1 MNPLPSSHE
10 HSQRQILHEEVHAR
24 PPIALWPE
32 ERVCSQAFLL
42 TEPSHRANQKAFIES
57 LTKALQTETHPV
69 HGQNFRVLELL
80 PEPSRILLKW
90 ELHGEFS
97 TLTVYQQGTP
107 EVGPDW
113 TGPRQSMLNRMRS
126 RLMDLGLTMP
136 GSDFGERLSA
146 VDIAIRRADPEDD
159 AAIYA
164 PLFAGN
170 TLVGASILA
179 SGRAQIWTDFQLDP
193 MGFIRILVN
202 HQGMGSRQAGRVVQR
217 LVDID
222 TYRMMAM
229 LALPR
234 AKGLSEP
241 LRRAEDELA
250 GLSGQIALAESA
262 PVEQLQSVGSSPEGA
277 SHEAKTALPDHEGLL
292 KGVSVLAARVE
303 EWISAH
309 GLRFTASEAY
319 VELVRRAILELKET
333 PLPGVQNVSEFM
345 DRRFEPA
352 MRTCR
357 WTQRRLREL
366 SDRVSRTTQI
376 LRTRIEFMNER
387 QNQALLASM
396 NRRAQL
402 QLKLQ
407 QTVEGLSL
415 VVLTY
420 YSVGLVNYLAKG
432 LRSLGLDLPVDL
444 VTAIAVPVI
453 AGLLLLGIRRARRR
467 FAGPDAP
474 L

>member
-10 HSQRQILHEEVHAR
+10 HTQRQILHEEVHAR

-32 ERVCSQAFLL
+32 ERVCNQAFLL
-42 TEPSHRANQKAFIES
+42 TEPSHRSNQKAFIES

-69 HGQNFRVLELL
+69 HGQNFRILELL
-80 PEPSRILLKW
+80 PEPQRMLLKW
-90 ELHGEFS
+90 EMHGEFS
-97 TLTVYQQGTP
+97 SLTVYEQGTP
-107 EVGPDW
+107 NIDDDW
-113 TGPRQSMLNRMRS
+113 TSSRQAMLNRLRS
-126 RLMDLGLTMP
+126 RLMDLGLSMP
-136 GSDFGERLSA
+136 GADFGERISA
-146 VDIAIRRADPEDD
+146 IDIAIRRSDPEED
-159 AAIYA
+159 AAIFA
-164 PLFAGN
+164 PLFSDN

-179 SGRAQIWTDFQLDP
+179 SAKAQVWTDFQLDA
-193 MGFIRILVN
+193 MGFICILVN

-217 LVDID
+217 LIDID

-234 AKGLSEP
+234 AKSLSEP
-241 LRRAEDELA
+241 LRRAEEELA
-250 GLSGQIALAESA
+250 GLSGKIALAESA
-262 PVEQLQSVGSSPEGA
+262 PVTALQSVGTQKDSA
-277 SHEAKTALPDHEGLL
+277 SQPAGYPDHEGLL

-319 VELVRRAILELKET
+319 VELVRRAISELKES
-333 PLPGVQNVSEFM
+333 PLPGVQNLSEFM

-366 SDRVSRTTQI
+366 SDRVTRTTQI
-376 LRTRIEFMNER
+376 LRTGIEFMNER

-420 YSVGLVNYLAKG
+420 YGVGLVNYLVKGAK
-432 LRSLGLDLPVDL
+432 SVGLDLPIDL
-444 VTAIAVPVI
+444 ITAAAVPLI
-453 AGLLLLGIRRARRR
+453 GGLLLLGIRRARRR
-467 FAGPDAP
+467 VVHQDAP

>member
-1 MNPLPSSHE
+1 
-10 HSQRQILHEEVHAR
+10 
-24 PPIALWPE
+24 
-32 ERVCSQAFLL
+32 
-42 TEPSHRANQKAFIES
+42 
-57 LTKALQTETHPV
+57 
-69 HGQNFRVLELL
+69 
-80 PEPSRILLKW
+80 
-90 ELHGEFS
+90 
-97 TLTVYQQGTP
+97 
-107 EVGPDW
+107 
-113 TGPRQSMLNRMRS
+113 
-126 RLMDLGLTMP
+126 
-136 GSDFGERLSA
+136 
-146 VDIAIRRADPEDD
+146 
-159 AAIYA
+159 
-164 PLFAGN
+164 
-170 TLVGASILA
+170 
-179 SGRAQIWTDFQLDP
+179 
-193 MGFIRILVN
+193 
-202 HQGMGSRQAGRVVQR
+202 VVQR

-222 TYRMMAM
+222 TYRMMSM

-234 AKGLSEP
+234 AKSLSEP
-241 LRRAEDELA
+241 LRKAEDELA
-250 GLSGQIALAESA
+250 SLSGQIALAESA
-262 PVEQLQSVGSSPEGA
+262 PVEQLQSMGAMADAVGHHNNTG
-277 SHEAKTALPDHEGLL
+277 LPDHEGLL
-292 KGVSVLAARVE
+292 KGVSLLAARVE

-319 VELVRRAILELKET
+319 VDLVRRAILELKET
-333 PLPGVQNVSEFM
+333 PLPGVQNLSEFM

-366 SDRVSRTTQI
+366 SDRVTRTTQI

-432 LRSLGLDLPVDL
+432 AKSLGIDLPVDL
-444 VTAIAVPVI
+444 ITALAVPII

-467 FAGPDAP
+467 FVGPDAHP
-474 L
+474 

>member
-10 HSQRQILHEEVHAR
+10 HSQRHILHEEVHAR

-80 PEPSRILLKW
+80 PEPRRLLLKW

-97 TLTVYQQGTP
+97 TLTVYEQGTP
-107 EVGPDW
+107 EIAPDW
-113 TGPRQSMLNRMRS
+113 TAPRQTILNRLRS

-136 GSDFGERLSA
+136 GADFGERISA
-146 VDIAIRRADPEDD
+146 VDIAIRRADPEED

-164 PLFAGN
+164 PLFSGN
-170 TLVGASILA
+170 TLVGASILT
-179 SGRAQIWTDFQLDP
+179 SGKAQVWTDFQFDA
-193 MGFIRILVN
+193 MGFIRFLVN

-222 TYRMMAM
+222 TYRMMSM

-234 AKGLSEP
+234 AKSLSEP
-241 LRRAEDELA
+241 LRKAEDELA

-262 PVEQLQSVGSSPEGA
+262 PMEQLQSMGA
-277 SHEAKTALPDHEGLL
+277 SGETLGHDGKAGLPDHEGLL
-292 KGVSVLAARVE
+292 KGVSLLAARVE

-333 PLPGVQNVSEFM
+333 PLPGVQNLSEFM

-366 SDRVSRTTQI
+366 SDRVTRTTQI

-420 YSVGLVNYLAKG
+420 YSVGLLNYLAKG
-432 LRSLGLDLPVDL
+432 LRSLGLDIPVDL
-444 VTAIAVPVI
+444 VTALAVPVI

-467 FAGPDAP
+467 FVGPDAP

>member
-10 HSQRQILHEEVHAR
+10 HTQRQILHEEVHAR

-32 ERVCSQAFLL
+32 ERVCNQAFLL
-42 TEPSHRANQKAFIES
+42 TEPHHRSNQNAFIES

-69 HGQNFRVLELL
+69 HGQNFRILELL
-80 PEPSRILLKW
+80 PEPQRMLLKW

-97 TLTVYQQGTP
+97 SLTVYEQGTP
-107 EVGPDW
+107 NIDTDW
-113 TGPRQSMLNRMRS
+113 ISSRQAMLNRLRT

-136 GSDFGERLSA
+136 GADFGERISA
-146 VDIAIRRADPEDD
+146 LDIAIRRADPEED
-159 AAIYA
+159 AAIFA
-164 PLFAGN
+164 PLFSDN

-179 SGRAQIWTDFQLDP
+179 SARAQVWTDFQLDD
-193 MGFIRILVN
+193 MGFICILVN

-217 LVDID
+217 LIDID

-234 AKGLSEP
+234 AKSLSEP
-241 LRRAEDELA
+241 LRRAEEELA
-250 GLSGQIALAESA
+250 GLSGKIALAESA
-262 PVEQLQSVGSSPEGA
+262 PVAALQAVGTQDGSTTQPPGY
-277 SHEAKTALPDHEGLL
+277 PDHEGLL

-319 VELVRRAILELKET
+319 VELVRRAIGELKET
-333 PLPGVQNVSEFM
+333 PLPGVQNLSEFM

-366 SDRVSRTTQI
+366 SDRVTRTTQI
-376 LRTRIEFMNER
+376 LRTGIEFMNER

-420 YSVGLVNYLAKG
+420 YGVGLVNYLVKGAK
-432 LRSLGLDLPVDL
+432 SVGLDLPTDL
-444 VTAIAVPVI
+444 ITAATVPLI
-453 AGLLLLGIRRARRR
+453 GGLLLLGIRRARRR
-467 FAGPDAP
+467 VVNQDAP

>member
-1 MNPLPSSHE
+1 M
-10 HSQRQILHEEVHAR
+10 
-24 PPIALWPE
+24 
-32 ERVCSQAFLL
+32 
-42 TEPSHRANQKAFIES
+42 
-57 LTKALQTETHPV
+57 
-69 HGQNFRVLELL
+69 
-80 PEPSRILLKW
+80 LLKW

-97 TLTVYQQGTP
+97 SLTVYTQGTP
-107 EVGPDW
+107 DILQGW
-113 TGPRQSMLNRMRS
+113 TSSRETMLD
-126 RLMDLGLTMP
+126 RLRARLVQLGLSMP
-136 GSDFGERLSA
+136 GAEFGERISA
-146 VDIAIRRADPEDD
+146 LDIAIRRSDPEED
-159 AAIYA
+159 AAIFA

-170 TLVGASILA
+170 TLVGASILT
-179 SGRAQIWTDFQLDP
+179 SGKAQVWTDFQLDA
-193 MGFIRILVN
+193 MGFICMLVN

-217 LVDID
+217 LIDID

-229 LALPR
+229 LALPH
-234 AKGLSEP
+234 AKSLSEP
-241 LRRAEDELA
+241 LRRAEEELA
-250 GLSGQIALAESA
+250 GLSGKIAMAESA
-262 PVEQLQSVGSSPEGA
+262 PVTALQSIGTQAESAGP
-277 SHEAKTALPDHEGLL
+277 TAAYPDHEGLL
-292 KGVSVLAARVE
+292 RGVSVLAARVE

-319 VELVRRAILELKET
+319 VELVRRAIGELNESA
-333 PLPGVQNVSEFM
+333 LPGVQNLSEFM

-366 SDRVSRTTQI
+366 SDRVTRTTQI
-376 LRTRIEFMNER
+376 LRTGIEFMNER

-420 YSVGLVNYLAKG
+420 YGVGLVNYLTKG
-432 LRSLGLDLPVDL
+432 MKTLGLDPPVDL
-444 VTAIAVPVI
+444 ITAAAIPII
-453 AGLLLLGIRRARRR
+453 AGALLLGIRRARRR
-467 FAGPDAP
+467 LVNQDAP